1 VNLRD
6 ALQLFVLSA
15 IWGASFILIR
25 IGVAE
30 LPASWLAV
38 GRLIFGSLFIWSVLL
53 IGKRKLVPR
62 TKLIP
67 LLLVALTTNAIPF
80 LCFAIA
86 EKTVDSSIA
95 AIINA
100 STTLVSALIAV
111 ALRDSSLGPRNLGG
125 VVLGFVGVML
135 AVGGGLNAGN
145 ASFIG
150 IVLLLIG
157 SAGYAIGGTVAK
169 KALGGQDS
177 IGIATGQLSFALL
190 MLLPFAAFDRP
201 SSLPSSAAM
210 LAVLA
215 LGIVASGVAY
225 LISYDLL
232 SRINATQLSAVT
244 YLLPIW
250 GLFWGWVFG
259 EKIGW
264 TSLLGVIVILAGL
277 ALLNAP
283 PTNKQT
289 ISSRAR
295 T

>member
-1 VNLRD
+1 MSARD
-6 ALQLFVLSA
+6 ALQLFALSA

-38 GRLIFGSLFIWSVLL
+38 GRLIFGSIFIWSVLL

-62 TKLIP
+62 AKLAQ
-67 LLLVALTTNAIPF
+67 LLIVALTTNAIPF

-111 ALRDSSLGPRNLGG
+111 GLRDSSLGSRNLAG

-145 ASFIG
+145 ASFVG
-150 IVLLLIG
+150 IVLLLVG

-190 MLLPFAAFDRP
+190 MLTPFVFFEQP
-201 SSLPSSAAM
+201 SSLPSTGAM
-210 LAVLA
+210 LAVLC

-250 GLFWGWVFG
+250 GLFWGWVSG

-283 PTNKQT
+283 PPKQP
-289 ISSRAR
+289 ISSRV
-295 T
+295 TT

>member
-1 VNLRD
+1 MSPRD
-6 ALQLFVLSA
+6 ALQLFALSA

-30 LPASWLAV
+30 MPASWLAV

-62 TKLIP
+62 AKLLP
-67 LLLVALTTNAIPF
+67 LLIVALTTNAVPF

-86 EKTVDSSIA
+86 EKSVDSSIA

-111 ALRDSSLGPRNLGG
+111 GLRDSSLGPRNLVG
-125 VVLGFVGVML
+125 VMLGFVGVML

-145 ASFIG
+145 ASFVG

-190 MLLPFAAFDRP
+190 MLAPFAFFERP
-201 SSLPSSAAM
+201 SSLPSTGAM

-250 GLFWGWVFG
+250 GLFWGWVSG

-277 ALLNAP
+277 ALLNTPAP
-283 PTNKQT
+283 KQP
-289 ISSRAR
+289 ISSPLR